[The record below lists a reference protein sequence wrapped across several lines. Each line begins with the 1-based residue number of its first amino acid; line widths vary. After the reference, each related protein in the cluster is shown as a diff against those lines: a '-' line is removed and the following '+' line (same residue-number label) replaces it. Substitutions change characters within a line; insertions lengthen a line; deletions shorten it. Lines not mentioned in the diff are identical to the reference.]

1 MWSVPMRSRS
11 LVGPVQSNYE
21 NPQEGAAMI
30 NRINIIGLGA
40 LGMMYGKNLTETFGY
55 DNVSF
60 IMDRSR
66 YARYKDK
73 HYFCNGEEVKYHMVP
88 VDDAS
93 VADLVIV
100 AVKYPGLAG
109 AIEDMT
115 GSVGGN
121 TIIMSVM
128 NGISSDKI
136 LADRFGEEKII
147 YTIAQGMD
155 ASKFGEELN
164 FSKSGAL
171 HIGMTPGSKSEN
183 LDSVI
188 KALEKA
194 DLKYVVEDDIIH
206 RMWAKFMLNVGA
218 NQTCMV
224 YGTNYGGIILEE
236 EPHYIFVAA
245 MREVIA
251 VAAAEGITLTEDELS
266 MYVKLTAGLKKD
278 LMPSMAQ
285 DRINKKPSEVDA
297 FSGELIRLA
306 EKHGILV
313 PVNRYLNRRAKEIE
327 AEYIG

>member
-1 MWSVPMRSRS
+1 
-11 LVGPVQSNYE
+11 
-21 NPQEGAAMI
+21 MI
-30 NRINIIGLGA
+30 NKINIIGLGA
-40 LGMMYGKNLTETFGY
+40 LGMMYGRNITEAFGY

-66 YARYKDK
+66 YERYKDK
-73 HYFCNGEEVKYHMVP
+73 RYICNGEEVRYHMVP
-88 VDDAS
+88 VDEAS

-109 AIEDMT
+109 AIEDMA

-136 LADRFGEEKII
+136 LADRFGEEKVI

-171 HIGMTPGSKSEN
+171 HIGLTPGSKPEN
-183 LDSVI
+183 LDSVTE
-188 KALEKA
+188 ALKKA
-194 DLKYVVEDDIIH
+194 DLKYVIEDDIIH
-206 RMWAKFMLNVGA
+206 RMWAKYMLNVGA

-224 YGTNYGGIILEE
+224 YGTNYGGIISDE
-236 EPHYIFVAA
+236 EPHYIFVSA

-313 PVNRYLNRRAKEIE
+313 PVNRYLNRRAGEIE